1 MATNRTLWRFVRR
14 RSTMMLRS
22 LLLLPAATCALAF
35 DNMNGKYVIS
45 DTRGQGGINTKVR
58 TGCCGC

>member
-1 MATNRTLWRFVRR
+1 
-14 RSTMMLRS
+14 MMLRS